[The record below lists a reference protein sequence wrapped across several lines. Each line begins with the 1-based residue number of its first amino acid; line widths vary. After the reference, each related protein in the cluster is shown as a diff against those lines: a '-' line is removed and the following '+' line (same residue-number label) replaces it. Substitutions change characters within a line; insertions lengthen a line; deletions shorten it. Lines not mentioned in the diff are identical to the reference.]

1 MKAVSSAFVGL
12 VFILVCGSSAH
23 AAIAQLVCTSS
34 STTIS
39 VNLSYVDLGV
49 SVIISTPGS
58 GSGSGAGKVQFI
70 PLEVHTASVNF
81 PVFFQNAAQGT
92 IFTSCTV
99 STNAAGGSFVYNI
112 RQVQIASVEEI
123 ARSARSVDEKPAN
136 YADVKLTYAALEVVS
151 NSGTDNGG
159 AN

>member
-1 MKAVSSAFVGL
+1 MKLVRSTFVGL
-12 VFILVCGSSAH
+12 AFILACGSSAH

-49 SVIISTPGS
+49 SVMGSSPGS
-58 GSGSGAGKVQFI
+58 GSGASKVQFI

-81 PVFFQNAAQGT
+81 PLFFQNAAQGT

-112 RQVQIASVEEI
+112 RQVQIASVEAI
-123 ARSARSVDEKPAN
+123 ARSARNVDERPAN
-136 YADVKLTYAALEVVS
+136 YTDVKLTYTALEVVS

>member
-1 MKAVSSAFVGL
+1 MKLVRSAFVGL

-49 SVIISTPGS
+49 SVMISAPGS
-58 GSGSGAGKVQFI
+58 GAGAGKVQFI
-70 PLEVHTASVNF
+70 PLDVHTASVNF

-92 IFTSCTV
+92 IFTSCTG

-112 RQVQIASVEEI
+112 RQVQIASVEAI
-123 ARSARSVDEKPAN
+123 ARSARSADERPAN
-136 YADVKLTYAALEVVS
+136 YTDVKLTYAALEVIS